1 MWQLGCDDLNGDRAT
16 EWLCCMLGYLLIL
29 PFYSIY
35 MSGVLVGFA
44 LYKLCFS
51 SMHRLIEKPAA
62 ITGVIGLSIL
72 FMPIQ
77 AVVLAFLFPMLLV
90 TRLYQIFKMFLKN
103 IAGTCCLGCCKCCC
117 F

>member
-1 MWQLGCDDLNGDRAT
+1 
-16 EWLCCMLGYLLIL
+16 MLVHFLFL
-29 PFYSIY
+29 PFYAIF
-35 MSGVLVGFA
+35 MSGVLVG
-44 LYKLCFS
+44 LVLHKLSFS
-51 SMHRLIEKPAA
+51 SMNRLEDKPAA

-90 TRLYQIFKMFLKN
+90 THLYQILKMFFKN
-103 IAGTCCLGCCKCCC
+103 VAGAFCLGCCKCCC